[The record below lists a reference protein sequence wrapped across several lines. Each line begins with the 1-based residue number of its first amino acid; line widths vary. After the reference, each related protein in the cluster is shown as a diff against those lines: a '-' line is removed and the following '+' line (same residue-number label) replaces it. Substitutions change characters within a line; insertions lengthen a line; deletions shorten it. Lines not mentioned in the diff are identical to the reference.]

1 MYTKINNTPELIQHA
16 EKFVLDNDRMM
27 YMKFFTAAEEFC
39 IKNDIIIGGKVGLD
53 LLAGVLL
60 TKDSF
65 MWDLYCDNTYNM
77 AKSLAD
83 CLYDVSDPH
92 VSSKTVSMR
101 TDIKHKEFTV
111 TVHGRLFF
119 KIFAL
124 DKYRGIE
131 LIKLMGPATRPG
143 YLTKRPI
150 KLISEEMQ
158 LIDIYR
164 SLYSPLKVAN
174 WQDCLIAE
182 DKLYNLIK
190 ETIVKKSTHE
200 ISGGDPRVEEMFG
213 SQEKITKSFIDE
225 LLISDFIKSV
235 NGILIGDYALNA
247 LGLEESPSRVQ
258 IISDRNMDDI
268 VKSIEVSLGQTKK
281 NIKDIKIKYVK
292 YPLNIPSDFQITKHT
307 VYLVNQEQVPIM
319 DVFNCAQYELIP
331 YEPGTGDYKGMFIAN
346 PFVTLRFKFID
357 LWVLKIILN
366 LGTDNPEFIRK
377 RSHNIINSV
386 EKLRSYV
393 HKIIKENSFDIFQ
406 LTNYAGVYTNELV
419 AKKKLIK
426 EVGIRFPIYYPVKAH
441 SNLPTET
448 GQL

>member
-1 MYTKINNTPELIQHA
+1 
-16 EKFVLDNDRMM
+16 
-27 YMKFFTAAEEFC
+27 
-39 IKNDIIIGGKVGLD
+39 
-53 LLAGVLL
+53 
-60 TKDSF
+60 
-65 MWDLYCDNTYNM
+65 M

-83 CLYDVSDPH
+83 ALYNVTDPH

-101 TDIKHKEFTV
+101 TDLKHKEFTV

-119 KIFAL
+119 KIFSL

-131 LIKLMGPATRPG
+131 LIKLMGPAARPG
-143 YLTKRPI
+143 YLTKQPI

-164 SLYSPLKVAN
+164 TMYSPLKVPN
-174 WQDCLIAE
+174 WQNFLAAE

-190 ETIVKKSTHE
+190 ETIAKKSTHE

-213 SQEKITKSFIDE
+213 SHEKITKSFIDE
-225 LLISDFIKSV
+225 ILISGFIKSV
-235 NGILIGDYALNA
+235 NGIIIGDYALNA
-247 LGLEESPSRVQ
+247 LGLEQSPSRIQ
-258 IISDRNMDDI
+258 IISDRNMDEV
-268 VKSIEVSLGQTKK
+268 VKSVEVSLGQTKK
-281 NIKDIKIKYVK
+281 NIKDIKIKYIK

-307 VYLVNQEQVPIM
+307 VYLVNQEQIPIM
-319 DVFNCAQYELIP
+319 DVFNCTQYELIP
-331 YEPGTGDYKGMFIAN
+331 YTIGSGDYKGMFIAN
-346 PFVTLRFKFID
+346 PWVLLRFKFID

-377 RSHNIINSV
+377 RSHNIIDSV
-386 EKLRSYV
+386 EKLRNYV
-393 HKIIKENSFDIFQ
+393 HKMIKENPLDIFQ

-441 SNLPTET
+441 GDLPTET
-448 GQL
+448 GQT